1 MGKQKQYSIY
11 ISSFW
16 KEVGSSHTLMSKI
29 KDRFAKYLT
38 AIKYPK
44 EKSLWNIAGI
54 IKGQNA
60 FYKFDVRNMFKLEGE
75 LAQSGRL
82 DSRANKMVLEATDRW
97 LILDLEELH
106 EYIRKQNKTKA
117 YINDLIS
124 DLEWT
129 IFLKK

>member
-1 MGKQKQYSIY
+1 
-11 ISSFW
+11 
-16 KEVGSSHTLMSKI
+16 MST
-29 KDRFAKYLT
+29 DLLERFSLNLT
-38 AIKYPK
+38 AIEYPK
-44 EKSLWNIAGI
+44 KPTSWNIAGI
-54 IKGQNA
+54 LKGQNA
-60 FYKFDVRNMFKLEGE
+60 FYKFDVRDMFELEGE

-106 EYIRKQNKTKA
+106 EYIRRENKTKV

-129 IFLKK
+129 IFLQK